1 MSWEEI
7 ESLTGPEL
15 VRQLGHRMGAYH
27 LSQRVRRE
35 FETTRDPYR
44 HRDLE
49 EILPLAS
56 MLEIFLRVFRLKSR
70 GESNAILFETI
81 ENPVYITRLPQ
92 EFEGFRLLH
101 LTDLHFGNNSALMPA
116 LTQALDGLEYD
127 LCVLTGDYGL
137 GYSS

>member
-1 MSWEEI
+1 
-7 ESLTGPEL
+7 
-15 VRQLGHRMGAYH
+15 
-27 LSQRVRRE
+27 
-35 FETTRDPYR
+35 
-44 HRDLE
+44 
-49 EILPLAS
+49 